1 MPRIEN
7 RMQMPPG
14 LGVPS
19 RIQDKLRQGPPYRP
33 LPANQY
39 GPSVKTVGKGS
50 LIHFNYL
57 FYIHDPYP
65 LVIITD
71 IFPQY
76 VRGVNLHY
84 LTFPYI
90 RRLLQPN
97 CDNQGFSYY
106 NIKGDQYIVDAFRT
120 YKRRGIRNL
129 KSLDCAFILNV
140 LASVRSFD
148 PEEIENLR
156 RIVQEQIQ
164 QRFQPRA
171 ERMTERYIPM
181 MQGQQP
187 GMAAAPP
194 PPPE

>member
-1 MPRIEN
+1 
-7 RMQMPPG
+7 MQLPPG

-19 RIQDKLRQGPPYRP
+19 RIQEKLRQGPPYRHI
-33 LPANQY
+33 PANQY

-50 LIHFNYL
+50 LIYFNYL

-65 LVIITD
+65 LVVITD

-76 VRGVNLHY
+76 IRGVNLHY

-90 RRLLQPN
+90 RRLLQPH
-97 CDNQGFSYY
+97 CDDQGFSYY
-106 NIKGDQYIVDAFRT
+106 NIKGDQFIVNAFRT
-120 YKRRGIRNL
+120 YKRSGIRTL
-129 KSLDCAFILNV
+129 KSLDCDFILNV

-148 PEEIENLR
+148 PAEIEGLR
-156 RIVQEQIQ
+156 RIVQGQIR

-171 ERMTERYIPM
+171 ELMTERYIPM
-181 MQGQQP
+181 MRGQQQQGFVP
-187 GMAAAPP
+187 PATP